1 MCIHVVPECGVEHM
15 IDISKFANEDFDIES
30 TRVYC
35 EKCSVNL
42 RNNTERRNIKCPVK
56 CNANT

>member
-1 MCIHVVPECGVEHM
+1 MCIHVVPNVGLNM

-42 RNNTERRNIKCPVK
+42 RNNRLDDKI
-56 CNANT
+56 